1 MARQKKDG
9 EKISLYVDKEILERL
24 RTYAS
29 GKGQTLTMALERAVK
44 AFLDSE
50 DGNENGIK

>member
-29 GKGQTLTMALERAVK
+29 EKGQTLTMALERAVK
-44 AFLDSE
+44 AFVDSE

>member
-29 GKGQTLTMALERAVK
+29 EKGQTLTMALERAVK

>member
-24 RTYAS
+24 HTAMDKRLDQFGLDKYHT
-29 GKGQTLTMALERAVK
+29 ALK
-44 AFLDSE
+44 IL
-50 DGNENGIK
+50 